1 MNKDLECAK
10 HAGKTKNIYKTWR
23 NFVKKSAL
31 LCLQL
36 KYINIVW
43 FDSSYVVDNDLSELN
58 VSSGDGRPG
67 MCTIAKQLLNGVNQV
82 LIKSNFR
89 VQVNRTKLR
98 SSNPWSRDAA
108 AARAQKQQMVLKKHG
123 QFTYKSTDRERE
135 RIKQRPTT
143 LRSEQETPS
152 VTAMTLKLTIIRLVQ
167 MGLAL
172 GLVLDWRISVG

>member
-1 MNKDLECAK
+1 
-10 HAGKTKNIYKTWR
+10 
-23 NFVKKSAL
+23 
-31 LCLQL
+31 
-36 KYINIVW
+36 
-43 FDSSYVVDNDLSELN
+43 
-58 VSSGDGRPG
+58 

-123 QFTYKSTDRERE
+123 QFTYKSTERE

-167 MGLAL
+167 IGLAL